1 MRLGQKITEL
11 RKKNNLSQE
20 SLAEK
25 MNVSRQAVSKWES
38 DQSIP
43 DIEKIVSLSELFGVT
58 TDYLLKSGAPS
69 FEIKTVNIPAED
81 KLPILPDELVQKYL
95 STAKT
100 SSQLRALAIALA
112 IFSPACI
119 SFCSALSGFL
129 IGASDKMQLI
139 ISLIGFAATIVVLA
153 IACGLLV
160 YSFLIMREFKQL
172 NKQNFDIMKEKERLK
187 STIQSFHHTN
197 DKYFVLSCILAV
209 LGIIGPVMSGLSNS
223 NGTVSL
229 IAWGITFSIF
239 SGATYFFISYIA
251 QLRYLSLLI
260 KYRKHLPSNLHKL
273 FVYGSWIYIFSI
285 LGVANIIWRSSNV
298 SPAEVLYLGIVIY
311 CLFTYFFIKEKAE

>member
-20 SLAEK
+20 GLAEK
-25 MNVSRQAVSKWES
+25 MNISRQAVSKWES

-69 FEIKTVNIPAED
+69 FEIKTADIPAED
-81 KLPILPDELVQKYL
+81 KLLILPDELVQKYL
-95 STAKT
+95 STAKK
-100 SSQLRALAIALA
+100 SSKLRALSIALA

-119 SFCSALSGFL
+119 SFCSAISGFL
-129 IGASDKMQLI
+129 VGASDKMQLI

-153 IACGLLV
+153 ISFGLLI
-160 YSFLIMREFKQL
+160 YSFLIMREFKHL
-172 NKQNFDIMKEKERLK
+172 NKQNFDIMEEKKKLR
-187 STIQSFHHTN
+187 SAIQSFHHTN
-197 DKYFVLSCILAV
+197 DKYLVLSCILAV
-209 LGIIGPVMSGLSNS
+209 LGIIGPVISGLSNS

-239 SGATYFFISYIA
+239 SGAAYFFISYIV
-251 QLRYLSLLI
+251 QLRYLSLLV

-273 FVYGSWIYIFSI
+273 FVYGSWIYIFCI
-285 LGVANIIWRSSNV
+285 LGID
-298 SPAEVLYLGIVIY
+298 
-311 CLFTYFFIKEKAE
+311 